1 MANDTV
7 SLDAND
13 DVVAVD
19 NDIEVVNAN
28 IDDAEVIA
36 VENEDAP
43 VSAEAVESENVLKDS
58 GKGFNFGNGTGFNL
72 GNMTFNINGTTFNIG
87 DLTNGTFSLG
97 NGTSFN
103 ISSLMN
109 GTFSFG
115 NGSTFNISSILNG
128 TGNGTTF
135 DMSSFM
141 KIFGGDTAS
150 DTIEAEDLTVNYAP
164 TITYKVTVK
173 NGNKTATQGNVVFT
187 INNNEYIG
195 HIGSDGVASVDL
207 SDLKP
212 GKYFIIAEYG
222 QAMVKKTITV
232 KDTGSQT
239 AAKKKTKTKLTA
251 KNKTFKAKV
260 KIKKYTVILKTN
272 VGKALKNVKLTLKIK
287 NKTYK
292 ATANSKGKAT
302 FKITKLTK
310 KGKYSSKVKFA
321 GNSNYNS
328 ASKTVKITVKK

>member
-1 MANDTV
+1 
-7 SLDAND
+7 
-13 DVVAVD
+13 
-19 NDIEVVNAN
+19 
-28 IDDAEVIA
+28 
-36 VENEDAP
+36 
-43 VSAEAVESENVLKDS
+43 
-58 GKGFNFGNGTGFNL
+58 
-72 GNMTFNINGTTFNIG
+72 
-87 DLTNGTFSLG
+87 
-97 NGTSFN
+97 
-103 ISSLMN
+103 MN

-292 ATANSKGKAT
+292 ATTNSKGKAT